1 MRRARS
7 LAEPHFLVG
16 ILRCLSLVLIA
27 LAIGGC
33 DWLNRP
39 AGDPRREGNYQDGL
53 RWADQGRWD
62 NARESYYRALEANPQ
77 NLFAHLALGDL
88 YRARLTNQGPAQV
101 MAMYHYQ
108 RYLEIGRGQ
117 NNGEFRDQS
126 ATDGIRNAEVELA
139 RRYAER
145 MFRDQQQ
152 FELENLRKTNSM
164 LLQKIDVLN
173 HHIGILSR
181 QVVSQTNPL
190 VPPPQE
196 RFATLPTNPPANQI
210 RTPPPANVQG
220 TTLQGGGAPTRPGT
234 ATTPSQPR
242 THRILANE
250 SFSSI
255 ARQYRVTVPALQA
268 ANPSVDARRL
278 RPGQTLVIPAPPS
291 R

>member
-1 MRRARS
+1 MRSVRPS
-7 LAEPHFLVG
+7 DEPHFRVR
-16 ILRCLSLVLIA
+16 ILRCLSLLL
-27 LAIGGC
+27 LAVASGGC

-39 AGDPRREGNYQDGL
+39 AGDPHREGNYQDGL
-53 RWADQGRWD
+53 RWADQGRWE
-62 NARESYYRALEANPQ
+62 NARESYYRALESNPQ

-88 YRARLTNQGPAQV
+88 YRTRLTNQGPAQV

-108 RYLEIGRGQ
+108 RYLEIGRSQ
-117 NNGEFRDQS
+117 SNGEFRDQS

-152 FELENLRKTNSM
+152 FELENLRRTNSM

-181 QVVSQTNPL
+181 QVVAQTNPL
-190 VPPPQE
+190 IQPPQE
-196 RFATLPTNPPANQI
+196 RFLSIASNPPAPTSRTVPQPSPTGFAPSA
-210 RTPPPANVQG
+210 RTPVSPS
-220 TTLQGGGAPTRPGT
+220 TPTPQ
-234 ATTPSQPR
+234 AR
-242 THRILANE
+242 THRVVASE

-255 ARQYRVTVPALQA
+255 ARQYRVTIPALQA
-268 ANPSVDARRL
+268 ANPGVDSRRL
-278 RPGQTLVIPAPPS
+278 SKGQVLAIPAPAG